1 MQSREYTNAKCRLRH
16 LYGSR
21 LKITLRR
28 DAESTDSVA
37 RDTPHHY
44 PQRWKL
50 ACRRGALPLKEGIVA
65 GMKKHTLFAAWFFVA
80 SFASASVAAFAQ
92 TTAASAPT
100 KDSSYIDAQGTA
112 HVTRIVPVPQTV
124 SPQAQQSL
132 ARPVSDANPNISL
145 QQRRIG
151 TDTWQ
156 ARAGKEF
163 EQVYPVN
170 VARST
175 IAGVPVL
182 IITPLSVPAEKQ
194 DRVLINIHGGGFHVD
209 SGSLTETVPIA
220 NLTQT
225 KVIAVLYRLAPEHPF
240 PAGLDDV
247 VAVYKEELKTHR
259 PKNMAIYGTSAG
271 AILTGE
277 TAVKLKKLGL
287 PQPAAL
293 GIFSGMGDFDRAG
306 DSQSIYAL
314 NGLSG
319 YLEPP
324 SGTHDLEYVGSTNP
338 KDPVLSPVYADLAGL
353 PPTLFITSERDMLL
367 SGTTIL
373 HRAFLAAGVDAHLI
387 VFEGL
392 PHAFWNEVELPES
405 REASQDMAKFFDQY
419 VGK

>member
-1 MQSREYTNAKCRLRH
+1 MKELKSR
-16 LYGSR
+16 
-21 LKITLRR
+21 
-28 DAESTDSVA
+28 
-37 RDTPHHY
+37 
-44 PQRWKL
+44 
-50 ACRRGALPLKEGIVA
+50 
-65 GMKKHTLFAAWFFVA
+65 AAWFA
-80 SFASASVAAFAQ
+80 VAAVAALSVTLFAQ
-92 TTAASAPT
+92 TTAATAPT

-112 HVTRIVPVPQTV
+112 HVTRIVPLPKTV
-124 SPQAQQSL
+124 SPEAQQFL
-132 ARPVSDANPNISL
+132 ARPVSDAKPNKSL
-145 QQRRIG
+145 QQRRAG

-156 ARAGKEF
+156 ARAGAEF
-163 EQVYPVN
+163 KQAYPVN

-182 IITPLSVPAEKQ
+182 IITPLNVPSEKK
-194 DRVLINIHGGGFHVD
+194 DRVLINIHGGGFNSD

-225 KVIAVLYRLAPEHPF
+225 TVIAVLYRLAPEHPF

-247 VAVYKEELKTHR
+247 VAVYKEELKTHK

-277 TAVKLKKLGL
+277 MAVKLKHLGL

-293 GIFSGMGDFDRAG
+293 GIFSGMGDFDRPG
-306 DSQSIYAL
+306 DSQSMYAL
-314 NGLSG
+314 DGLSG
-319 YLEPP
+319 YHEPP
-324 SGTHDLEYVGSTNP
+324 SGTHDPAYAGSTPP
-338 KDPVLSPVYADLAGL
+338 KDPVLSPVYANLSGL

-373 HRAFLAAGVDAHLI
+373 HRAFLNAGVDAHLI

-392 PHAFWNEVELPES
+392 PHAFWNDIKLPES
-405 REASQDMAKFFDQY
+405 READQDMANFFDRF